1 MKNQSIASMLLPRS
15 LRTGSVLRDGLGIM
29 SHLFK
34 DYGWV
39 KSQKAGRCLDAQG
52 QPIPWFTYPAID
64 FIKQLDLRELRVF
77 EYGSGASTLFW
88 SMRTKEIISTESDKE
103 WFEEIAASSTPNMK
117 VILASNGVESY
128 VSKIV
133 EHGMFDIIV
142 IDGTGDSRLACSQLA
157 PKHLKPGGFVILD
170 NSDLWLNSAAA
181 LRNADLIQVDFTGLT
196 PLSRHWSTTSIFL
209 SRQYS
214 IQPLDGY
221 QPHKSVAQPAAP
233 WPGA

>member
-1 MKNQSIASMLLPRS
+1 MKNQFVASMLMPKG

-34 DYGWV
+34 DYGWL

-52 QPIPWFTYPAID
+52 LPIPWFTYPAID
-64 FIKQLDLRELRVF
+64 FIKQLDLRELTVF

-88 SMRTKEIISTESDKE
+88 SKRAKEIVSTESDKE
-103 WFEEIAASSTPNMK
+103 WFEEISARSAPNMK
-117 VILASNGVESY
+117 VVLASNGVESY
-128 VSKIV
+128 VLKIV

-157 PKHLKPGGFVILD
+157 PKHLKPGGFIILD

-181 LRNADLIQVDFTGLT
+181 LRNADLIQVDFTGLA
-196 PLSRHWSTTSIFL
+196 PLSRHWSTTSIFF

-214 IQPLDGY
+214 VQPLDGY
-221 QPHKSVAQPAAP
+221 QPHKSVAQPATP